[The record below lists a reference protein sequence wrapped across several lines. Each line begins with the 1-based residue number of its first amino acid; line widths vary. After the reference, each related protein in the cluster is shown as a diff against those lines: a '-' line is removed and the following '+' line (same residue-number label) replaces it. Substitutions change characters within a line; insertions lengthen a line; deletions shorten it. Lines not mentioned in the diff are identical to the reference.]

1 MENKI
6 ELEWRMYGLVPYNIS
21 EIQKGIQY
29 GHAVVEYGQ
38 GIKEI
43 ERKYKDGESKFYD
56 QTMKF
61 VDDYNNWADN
71 WKTFMIMNGGTS
83 NHTQNSYQ
91 VGEFSGTMEGHLKE
105 LNDNGI
111 HFATFY
117 EPDLNDMLSAI
128 VFLVDERVFKLK
140 PYFEGDTTYPDFE
153 DWLLIKHPEAFSNP
167 NLEVSKFGTTSQI
180 AKNIKTSTSPSD
192 MELYKEWVNFIG
204 GDKNVFLRNFIRK
217 FRLA

>member
-1 MENKI
+1 MENNI

-43 ERKYKDGESKFYD
+43 ERKYKDGDSKFYE
-56 QTMKF
+56 QTMKL

-71 WKTFMIMNGGTS
+71 WKTFIIMNGGTS
-83 NHTQNSYQ
+83 NHTKNRYQ

-105 LNDNGI
+105 LSDNGI

-117 EPDLNDMLSAI
+117 EPDLNDMLSSI

-140 PYFEGDTTYPDFE
+140 PYFEGDTFYPDFDVKKYYGDTKFAKDAQKE
-153 DWLLIKHPEAFSNP
+153 LDKNPLDPNFPNAVKLL
-167 NLEVSKFGTTSQI
+167 G
-180 AKNIKTSTSPSD
+180 SD
-192 MELYKEWVNFIG
+192 VRKEWEKWVESIG
-204 GDKNVFLRNFIRK
+204 GKKNLFLRYFIRK
-217 FRLA
+217 FKLA